1 MPVFSWC
8 GASSSCCRSPTL
20 ARNCES
26 VVYFSRMCLCLPVT
40 DQYFWLQSISKK
52 KIIIS
57 PISSCDLNCGCKKLG
72 QVRESM
78 MSSQDGKWLGASA
91 LAETSEKPWAS
102 SKKRGDNSGNQQ
114 SDDWKTKA
122 RSQRTSVSRQSF
134 FFCTCRLVQASE
146 EMRGVRLLPFWVPVL
161 LMSLSGPVSKARP
174 ACVPSRPQTA
184 VISPVMACHRA
195 RLAWH
200 AGEIS
205 NIHLLWLLQAAFPW
219 GIHLAVILASHLTS
233 LTRKERGEKKWSFVC
248 VQQ

>member
-1 MPVFSWC
+1 MANGLEHLLWQKHQ
-8 GASSSCCRSPTL
+8 
-20 ARNCES
+20 RNPEPAQ
-26 VVYFSRMCLCLPVT
+26 RKEVT
-40 DQYFWLQSISKK
+40 IVGTSKVTTE
-52 KIIIS
+52 
-57 PISSCDLNCGCKKLG
+57 KLKQG
-72 QVRESM
+72 VRE
-78 MSSQDGKWLGASA
+78 QV
-91 LAETSEKPWAS
+91 LA
-102 SKKRGDNSGNQQ
+102 D
-114 SDDWKTKA
+114 KA
-122 RSQRTSVSRQSF
+122 F